1 MSLTL
6 QEIRALS
13 TKVVVQ
19 DVRYDLQ
26 SEQLNT
32 LREQF
37 VEDSIELQE
46 KVDAFSDVKKTHQD
60 TVKEIK
66 LSMQEKLRQLS
77 KGYELRKDIRTY
89 EVPNYE
95 SNTMDYYDEQGTLV
109 HSRRLRSEERPQISI
124 HHLKTA

>member
-46 KVDAFSDVKKTHQD
+46 KVDAFNDVKKTHQEG
-60 TVKEIK
+60 VKTIK

-77 KGYELRKDIRTY
+77 KGYELRTAVRTY
-89 EVPNYE
+89 EVPNHD
-95 SNTMDYYDEQGTLV
+95 SNMMEYYDEQGTLV
-109 HSRRLRSEERPQISI
+109 HSRRLRNDERQITI